1 MPPEA
6 VSFIMNSPY
15 RKLTGLP
22 MTQQKKCGA
31 AEVFCAMAGEAA
43 PPAGGWLVREGAG
56 QPAADAASGWIL
68 ITGAAVRTKE
78 EMHADRYCADQT

>member
-1 MPPEA
+1 
-6 VSFIMNSPY
+6 
-15 RKLTGLP
+15 
-22 MTQQKKCGA
+22 
-31 AEVFCAMAGEAA
+31 MAGEAA